1 MTMAEN
7 STTVK
12 KERNSTIELLRIFCM
27 LAVIAHHCVV
37 HGGAMA
43 MEPCTNKYIASLIL
57 PLGKISF
64 TCFVAISMWFLVDQ
78 KFKASRFLRA
88 WLEVLFYSVLMMLP
102 TIAFGGQVTA
112 ADWMGSFLPI
122 GGNTHGFA
130 ATYLAFY
137 LLLPLLNKTI
147 QGFTRS
153 QTLWCLFVLGY
164 VQVFE
169 PILAQFGLANL
180 ALHPFVSEIIL
191 FGFCFFLSLYLK
203 RWPPKIT
210 KSAVSM
216 GSLFSFVWLLVF
228 VITVQGWRVGGDW
241 LVASSVLASWENSIL
256 YLMGGFALFL
266 FFNALPPF
274 HSKMVNAL
282 ASTTFGILL
291 IHDHGFFRYVLWENV
306 VQASSWWHSNIFI
319 LLITGWTIAIFAI
332 CASIDYIRM
341 RLIERPLMNR
351 PVVMNIIRR
360 VDNVWRGDERN
371 TSCTVSLKKELHL
384 ELSSARRIDMP
395 HSMRLE
401 KVVRRGALVVLV
413 ATGFFFFVN
422 FITRSEYISS
432 YFSVDWKDTFM
443 DYFNMLECIRK
454 GDPYYADS
462 NYPAIVFVILKLLFH
477 FVPHDALVYFD
488 DPRME
493 AMGLRETMVAIL
505 PFMVL
510 IIVCLF
516 VICVCASRIMEKF
529 SSKTKTTVQFAILL
543 SGPVL
548 FLLERGNV
556 LLFSLTGLLVFFAF
570 YESDNGRVR
579 AIACISLGFASSIK
593 LYPAIFALMLLQKK
607 KYREFA
613 ITFVSGLVF
622 LILPFFVFDGFDS
635 MKTMLRGLTLSSDMA
650 SWSGFGHNYSFSNFT
665 SIVTTAFGAANI
677 NLGLL
682 NTVLPLVGSLL
693 LFAVSKKDWERAFA
707 CAFACILIPS
717 FSYTYSLVMLVP
729 SVLLLAADEE
739 PWDGYKLTC
748 GALLLFLMIPIA
760 SPVVSSID
768 ALLPEAKFALTWG
781 CLLGNM
787 ALLAI
792 AGMIMAH
799 CLGESLRSDAWCS
812 KSDGSRSKAA

>member
-1 MTMAEN
+1 MRMQIAKQLNRSMDDIWSERPGDREN
-7 STTVK
+7 GS
-12 KERNSTIELLRIFCM
+12 
-27 LAVIAHHCVV
+27 
-37 HGGAMA
+37 G
-43 MEPCTNKYIASLIL
+43 
-57 PLGKISF
+57 
-64 TCFVAISMWFLVDQ
+64 
-78 KFKASRFLRA
+78 
-88 WLEVLFYSVLMMLP
+88 LEVESVNELVPASNKGVHHMIRAEKVIRYGALA
-102 TIAFGGQVTA
+102 T
-112 ADWMGSFLPI
+112 L
-122 GGNTHGFA
+122 A
-130 ATYLAFY
+130 AT
-137 LLLPLLNKTI
+137 
-147 QGFTRS
+147 G
-153 QTLWCLFVLGY
+153 
-164 VQVFE
+164 
-169 PILAQFGLANL
+169 
-180 ALHPFVSEIIL
+180 
-191 FGFCFFLSLYLK
+191 
-203 RWPPKIT
+203 
-210 KSAVSM
+210 
-216 GSLFSFVWLLVF
+216 
-228 VITVQGWRVGGDW
+228 
-241 LVASSVLASWENSIL
+241 
-256 YLMGGFALFL
+256 L
-266 FFNALPPF
+266 FF
-274 HSKMVNAL
+274 
-282 ASTTFGILL
+282 
-291 IHDHGFFRYVLWENV
+291 
-306 VQASSWWHSNIFI
+306 FI
-319 LLITGWTIAIFAI
+319 NL
-332 CASIDYIRM
+332 
-341 RLIERPLMNR
+341 
-351 PVVMNIIRR
+351 
-360 VDNVWRGDERN
+360 
-371 TSCTVSLKKELHL
+371 
-384 ELSSARRIDMP
+384 
-395 HSMRLE
+395 
-401 KVVRRGALVVLV
+401 
-413 ATGFFFFVN
+413 
-422 FITRSEYISS
+422 ITRSEFISS
-432 YFSVDWKDTFM
+432 YFVPDWKDTFM

-454 GDPYYADS
+454 GDPYYANS
-462 NYPAIVFVILKLLFH
+462 NYPAIVFVILKLMFH

-510 IIVCLF
+510 MIVCLF

-579 AIACISLGFASSIK
+579 AIACISLGFAASIK

-682 NTVLPLVGSLL
+682 KTVLPLVGSLL
-693 LFAVSKKDWERAFA
+693 LFTVSNKDWERAFA

-717 FSYTYSLVMLVP
+717 FSYTYSLVVLVP
-729 SVLLLAADEE
+729 SILLLAADEE

>member
-1 MTMAEN
+1 MAEGQI
-7 STTVK
+7 VIK
-12 KERNSTIELLRIFCM
+12 RERNSTIELLRILCM
-27 LAVIAHHCVV
+27 LAVIAHHCIV
-37 HGGAMA
+37 HGGAMD
-43 MEPCTNKYIASLIL
+43 MNPCANKYIASIIL

-78 KFKASRFLRA
+78 QFKAVRFIRA
-88 WLEVLFYSVLMMLP
+88 WLEVLFYSFLMMFP
-102 TIAFGGQVTA
+102 TVALGGQATT
-112 ADWMGSFLPI
+112 ADWLGSLLPI
-122 GGNTHGFA
+122 GGNSHGFA

-137 LLLPLLNKTI
+137 LLLPLLNKIAKDITK
-147 QGFTRS
+147 R

-164 VQVFE
+164 IQIVGPV
-169 PILAQFGLANL
+169 IAQFGLANL
-180 ALHPFVSEIIL
+180 ALHPFVSEITL
-191 FGFCFFLSLYLK
+191 FACCFFIALYLK
-203 RWPPKIT
+203 RWAPRIALNT
-210 KSAVSM
+210 LIM
-216 GSLFSFVWLLVF
+216 GSTAFAVWLIVF
-228 VITVQGWRVGGDW
+228 VLTVQSWRVGGNW
-241 LVASSVLASWENSIL
+241 LIASSMFAAGENSVL
-256 YLMGGFALFL
+256 YLLGGFSLFL
-266 FFNALPPF
+266 CFNSLPQF
-274 HSKMVNAL
+274 HSRFINLV
-282 ASTTFGILL
+282 ASTTFGVLL
-291 IHDHGFFRYVLWENV
+291 IHDHGFFRYVLWGRV
-306 VQASSWWHSNIFI
+306 VDTASWWYSNNYI
-319 LLITGWTIAIFAI
+319 LLLTGWTFGLFIT
-332 CASIDYIRM
+332 CSTIDFIRQ
-341 RLIERPLMNR
+341 RTLERPFMRMQIAKQLNR
-351 PVVMNIIRR
+351 SMDDIWSERPGDRENGSGLEVESVNELVPVSNKGVHHMIR
-360 VDNVWRGDERN
+360 
-371 TSCTVSLKKELHL
+371 
-384 ELSSARRIDMP
+384 A
-395 HSMRLE
+395 E
-401 KVVRRGALVVLV
+401 KVIRYGALATLA
-413 ATGFFFFVN
+413 ATGLFFFIN
-422 FITRSEYISS
+422 LITRSEFISS
-432 YFSVDWKDTFM
+432 YFVPDWKDTFM

-454 GDPYYADS
+454 GDPYYANS
-462 NYPAIVFVILKLLFH
+462 NYPAIVFVILKLMFH

-510 IIVCLF
+510 MIVCLF

-579 AIACISLGFASSIK
+579 AIACISLGFAASIK

-682 NTVLPLVGSLL
+682 KTVLPLVGSLL
-693 LFAVSKKDWERAFA
+693 LFTVSKKDWERAFA

-717 FSYTYSLVMLVP
+717 FSYTYSLVVLVP
-729 SVLLLAADEE
+729 SILLLAADEE

-799 CLGESLRSDAWCS
+799 CLGESLWSDAWCS